1 MMLEHLHRPNHCF
14 DTVLWLSPQMAG
26 SIFAAWW
33 TKMGPY
39 YSKAYQEVWVGVGI
53 MAYAYYKLSYGGEF
67 KT

>member
-1 MMLEHLHRPNHCF
+1 
-14 DTVLWLSPQMAG
+14 MAG

-53 MAYAYYKLSYGGEF
+53 MAYAYYKLSYGG
-67 KT
+67 KKAVKDKPAH